1 MKSMTTAKQASLIS
15 CRMCGQL
22 SRVGKTST
30 HLICPHCEADVCER
44 KPNSISRTWALV
56 IAAVALY
63 IPANILPVMTVI
75 SMGKGEPD
83 TILSGIKHLIESGMW
98 PLAVVVFFASI
109 TVPMLKLLG
118 LTFLLISVQRKSHWN
133 PKDRTKLYRIIESVG
148 RWSMVDIFMVSI
160 LIALVK
166 LGTLATIVPGAGA
179 TFFAGVVVIT
189 MFAAM
194 SFDPRLI
201 WDSIEED
208 NNDRK

>member
-1 MKSMTTAKQASLIS
+1 MKIKITSAKKASLIH
-15 CRMCGQL
+15 CHLCGQL
-22 SRVGKTST
+22 NRTRKAKELSLLECS
-30 HLICPHCEADVCER
+30 HCDATLHVR

-56 IAAVALY
+56 ITAFLLY
-63 IPANILPVMTVI
+63 IPANVLPVMTVI
-75 SMGKGEPD
+75 SMGHGEPD
-83 TILSGIKHLIESGMW
+83 TILSGIHALMESGMW
-98 PLAVVVFFASI
+98 PLAILIFFASI

-118 LTFLLISVQRKSHWN
+118 LIFLLVSIRLKSKWR
-133 PKDRTKLYRIIESVG
+133 PKERTKLYRIIEAVG

-166 LGTLATIVPGAGA
+166 LGSLATIEPGAGA

-201 WDSIEED
+201 WDAIEEE
-208 NNDRK
+208 KK

>member
-1 MKSMTTAKQASLIS
+1 MKITSAKQASLIH
-15 CRMCGQL
+15 CHLCGQL
-22 SRVGKTST
+22 SRTGKAEESSV
-30 HLICPHCEADVCER
+30 LMCPCCDATLHER

-56 IAAVALY
+56 TAALILY

-75 SMGKGEPD
+75 SMGHGEPD
-83 TILSGIKHLIESGMW
+83 TILSGIHALMESGMW
-98 PLAVVVFFASI
+98 PLALLIFFASI

-118 LTFLLISVQRKSHWN
+118 LIFLLISIHMKSKWR
-133 PKDRTKLYRIIESVG
+133 PKERTKLYRIIEAVG

-166 LGTLATIVPGAGA
+166 LGSLATIEPGAGA

-201 WDSIEED
+201 WDAIEED
-208 NNDRK
+208 NR